1 MNPKM
6 QEDRRVKQSVNRLAV
21 AGCLL
26 AGSLAAHADMVVKIG
41 FAGPLTG
48 PIAHVGKDEQFGT
61 QLALDDANAKG
72 VSLGGQKVRF
82 ELMAEDDQA
91 DPRTATTVA
100 QRLADAG
107 VKGVVGHVTSGASI
121 PASRIYEQAGIP
133 AITPSSTSP
142 KLTQQKFKTTYR
154 VIANDLQQGAAMAR
168 FATEVLKAKRIA
180 VIDDRTAYGQG
191 LADALVDSLKK
202 LGTPPVG
209 REFTNDKATDFA
221 AILTKLKAA
230 QPDAIFYGGM
240 DAQGAPL
247 LKQMKQLGI
256 TAKYLGGDGAC
267 TAEMIKISGAAM
279 SSDVYCTQAGIP
291 MDKMPGG
298 KDFNERFKKRFGVP
312 VQLYAP
318 YSYDATTAL
327 IEAMK
332 AANSAEPAKYLPQLQ
347 KVSFKGVTGNVAF
360 DANGDSREGGVTLY
374 QFANGKWEARP

>member
-1 MNPKM
+1 MKRSAM
-6 QEDRRVKQSVNRLAV
+6 MLA
-21 AGCLL
+21 L
-26 AGSLAAHADMVVKIG
+26 AGVMMGGTTPALADTVVKIG

-48 PIAHVGKDEQFGT
+48 PISHVGKDEQFGA

-72 VSLGGQKVRF
+72 ISLAGQKVKF
-82 ELMAEDDQA
+82 ELMSEDDQA

-100 QRLADAG
+100 QRLVDAG
-107 VKGVVGHVTSGASI
+107 VKGVIGHVTSGAAI

-142 KLTQQKFKTTYR
+142 KLTRQGYKTTYR
-154 VIANDLQQGAAMAR
+154 VIANDTQQGSAMAK
-168 FATEVLKAKRIA
+168 FATGVLKAQRIA

-191 LADALVDSLKK
+191 LADALVDSLKQ
-202 LGTPPVG
+202 LGIKPVG

-230 QPDAIFYGGM
+230 KPDAIFYGGM

-267 TAEMIKISGAAM
+267 TAEMIKIAGAAM
-279 SSDVYCTQAGIP
+279 SGDVYCTQAGIP
-291 MDKMPGG
+291 MDRMPAG
-298 KDFNERFKKRFGVP
+298 KAFNERFTKRFSVP

-318 YSYDATTAL
+318 YSYDAANAL

-332 AANSAEPAKYLPQLQ
+332 LANSSDPAHYLAQLQ
-347 KVSFKGVTGNVAF
+347 KVSFKGVTGNIAF
-360 DANGDSREGGVTLY
+360 DAQGDSREGGVALY
-374 QFANGKWEARP
+374 QFNGGKWESRP

>member
-1 MNPKM
+1 MK
-6 QEDRRVKQSVNRLAV
+6 RSVMMLA
-21 AGCLL
+21 L
-26 AGSLAAHADMVVKIG
+26 AGVTVTGSAAALADVVVKIG

-48 PIAHVGKDEQFGT
+48 PIAHVGKDEQYGA

-72 VSLGGQKVRF
+72 LSLGGQKVKF

-107 VKGVVGHVTSGASI
+107 VKGVVGHVTSGAAI

-142 KLTQQKFKTTYR
+142 ALTRQRYKTTYR
-154 VIANDLQQGAAMAR
+154 VIANDLQQGAAMAK

-191 LADALVDSLKK
+191 LADAVVGSLKR
-202 LGTPPVG
+202 LGVTPVG
-209 REFTNDKATDFA
+209 REFTTDKSTDFA
-221 AILTKLKAA
+221 AILTKLKGA

-240 DAQGAPL
+240 DAQGAPV

-267 TAEMIKISGAAM
+267 TAEMIKIAGPAM
-279 SSDVYCTQAGIP
+279 SPDVYCTQAGIP

-318 YSYDATTAL
+318 YSYDAASAL

-332 AANSAEPAKYLPQLQ
+332 LANSAEPAKYLPQLQ
-347 KVSFKGVTGNVAF
+347 KVAFKGVTGNISF
-360 DANGDSREGGVTLY
+360 DASGDSREGGVTLY
-374 QFANGKWEARP
+374 QFNSGKWEARP